1 MDFEG
6 KYNVKSPGKQAD
18 NYTTYCNKV
27 LLKLF
32 LLKCTLYFGISND
45 RLHNL
50 TQFLHVI
57 LLQNKYS
64 AQRGLLGCFYV
75 I

>member
-27 LLKLF
+27 PSKLF
-32 LLKCTLYFGISND
+32 LLEINPLDFD
-45 RLHNL
+45 
-50 TQFLHVI
+50 Q
-57 LLQNKYS
+57 
-64 AQRGLLGCFYV
+64 
-75 I
+75 